1 MESKNRQ
8 YQLDNMKGILIFLV
22 VLGHSLELFRKES
35 MIAETLYIF
44 IYMFHMPVFIFIS
57 GYFSK
62 NIEKGRANAVKTFL
76 IPYLFFNT
84 VWNLIQLFSGVSSF
98 FSFFTPAWAL
108 WYLFSMFLWKIL
120 LPDILK
126 MKKIRGIAICVG
138 LLSGFIAELGP
149 FMSLSRTIVFF
160 PFFLFGYY
168 TSPETIENMK
178 RKKKGYAVLIIIL
191 SAVSSLFLANL
202 GDFSPELLWGDRS
215 YDSFTL
221 KIWVS
226 FLINCGRYLT
236 GFLFVFVMVNLVT
249 VKKSFLTVLGK
260 NTFSVY
266 ILHTFLLVFVIG
278 AVTLTEQTALKFI
291 ILLAGSLLITFL
303 LSRDIVSLKLN
314 SFLKKLTS
322 IFSVKKKN

>member
-8 YQLDNMKGILIFLV
+8 YHFDNMKGILIFLV

-35 MIAETLYIF
+35 FVAETLYIF

-62 NIEKGRANAVKTFL
+62 NLEKGRASAVRTFL

-84 VWNLIQLFSGVSSF
+84 IWNFIQLYAGVTPF
-98 FSFFTPAWAL
+98 FSFFTPGWAL

-126 MKKIRGIAICVG
+126 VKKVRGAAICIG
-138 LLSGFIAELGP
+138 LLSGFFAELGP
-149 FMSLSRTIVFF
+149 FMSLSRSIVFF

-168 TSPETIENMK
+168 TNSDTIEHM
-178 RKKKGYAVLIIIL
+178 KKKNKIYAVIIVIA
-191 SAVSSLFLANL
+191 AVIFSFFLANL
-202 GDFSPELLWGDRS
+202 RDFPAELLWGDRS
-215 YDSFTL
+215 YNSFTL
-221 KIWVS
+221 KIWIS

-236 GFLFVFVMVNLVT
+236 GFLFVFVLINLVP
-249 VKKSFLTVLGK
+249 VKKSFISHLGE

-278 AVTLTEQTALKFI
+278 AVTLTKHPVLKFTV
-291 ILLAGSLLITFL
+291 LLSGSLLITFL
-303 LSRDIVSLKLN
+303 LSRDIVGLKLTA
-314 SFLKKLTS
+314 FLKKLTS
-322 IFSVKKKN
+322 IFSVKKK